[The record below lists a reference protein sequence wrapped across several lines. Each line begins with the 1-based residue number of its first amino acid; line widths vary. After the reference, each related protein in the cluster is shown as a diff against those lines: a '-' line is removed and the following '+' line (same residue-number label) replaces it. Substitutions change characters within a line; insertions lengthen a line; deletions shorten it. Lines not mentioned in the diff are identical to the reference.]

1 MFEVLM
7 REHVLSSIEVFDLPT
22 GQEYV
27 KKSKKRYF
35 GNKDQAKEGLLASK
49 ICDNIR
55 GHTSFLTFANYYPM
69 E

>member
-7 REHVLSSIEVFDLPT
+7 REHIMTSIELFDLPT

-27 KKSKKRYF
+27 KKSKKRYY
-35 GNKDQAKEGLLASK
+35 GNKEKEEDGLLASK

-55 GHTSFLTFANYYPM
+55 GHTSFLTFANLYPS